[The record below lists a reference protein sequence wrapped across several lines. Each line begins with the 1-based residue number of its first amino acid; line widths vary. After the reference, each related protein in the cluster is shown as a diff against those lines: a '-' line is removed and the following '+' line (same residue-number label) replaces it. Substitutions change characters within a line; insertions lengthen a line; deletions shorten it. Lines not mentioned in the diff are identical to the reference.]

1 VRLAW
6 FSALAFSYCN
16 LCLAQHSAQ
25 LRKVFPV
32 SIAQPVMLDVHLV
45 EGELQIAYA
54 HEGEVSIVAQLQPKV
69 ESRAAADS
77 LADVLAVNAEG
88 NKIEIGQRRLE
99 PKLGPNSNISYRIGV
114 PYRTEVRSALSSGK
128 QTITGVMGPVNA
140 QVDRGDIEISYVA
153 KAVSAQTGAGRLLLE
168 VIGGPATVAASVGNI
183 SCVRI
188 AQGVDAETGDGDIS
202 LLVVGPSEAKVSR
215 GTGRID
221 VGGIRGTLTAST
233 DAGDL
238 HVKAVPHDNW
248 RLSSASGAI
257 RIEVPSVSRFDL
269 DAMTDSGEL
278 VIRRNDLPKPGVG
291 VRQFNQKANG
301 GGKKIEVRSQSG
313 RIVVS

>member
-1 VRLAW
+1 VHLALLG
-6 FSALAFSYCN
+6 AIAFSSCN

-25 LRKVFPV
+25 LRRVFPV
-32 SIAQPVMLDVHLV
+32 SIAEPVTLDIHLL
-45 EGELQIAYA
+45 EGNLQVAYA
-54 HEGEVSIVAQLQPKV
+54 HEGEVSIVAQF
-69 ESRAAADS
+69 ESSNENKASADFLS
-77 LADVLAVNAEG
+77 DFLVVNADG
-88 NKIEIGQRRLE
+88 NKIEIGQRPLE
-99 PKLGPNSNISYRIGV
+99 AKLGPNFTISYRIGV

-140 QVDRGDIEISYVA
+140 HADRGDIKVSYVA
-153 KAVSAQTGAGRLLLE
+153 KAVSAQTGTGRLLLE

-183 SCVRI
+183 SCVRV
-188 AQGVDAETGDGDIS
+188 AQGVNAETGDGDIS
-202 LLVVGPSEAKVSR
+202 LLLVGPSEAKVSR

-248 RLSSASGAI
+248 QLSSVSGVI
-257 RIEVPSVSRFDL
+257 RIEVPPVSGFDL
-269 DAMTDSGEL
+269 DVMTESGEL
-278 VIRRNDLPKPGVG
+278 VIRRDDLPKPGDG
-291 VRQFNQKANG
+291 VRKFIQKANG
-301 GGKKIEVRSQSG
+301 GGKRIEARSQSG